1 MITKNVSIITLSGL
15 TAALLA
21 FSGCGGGDS
30 SSGTPSSSSS
40 SSVASSSSSVASS
53 SSSSAS
59 SVGNTVTL
67 KGNFAGM
74 TLDANKVYE
83 IDGKVNVTSGT
94 LTIPAGTTLYGKSPS
109 SYLAINQGAKIHA
122 VGTKAKPIVFTSKLD
137 YEGKSHANAQGEWGG
152 LVLLGRAWTN
162 LGEKTYEAG
171 DQKFG
176 SATHDNDN
184 DNSGE
189 LEYVVIK
196 HTGFEVEKDKEL
208 NGLSLGGVGS
218 GTTIKNVAVIGGADD
233 AIELWGGTVNITGLY
248 LYNGSDDSLDTDL
261 GYSGT
266 ITNVLAVQNSVD
278 KDTFDSSTIETGN
291 DKLLID
297 NDTDIT
303 KTHVVN
309 GTFKAVGG
317 GIYMK
322 NDAGMTFDNVKVILD
337 NPVTTSQEVV
347 KHRTEDVYNTNKMF
361 AVNKGICL
369 KNTQN
374 ETALFAATNSKDTG
388 SSAADFWPTK
398 VQSSANVHEN
408 DDTTCNGA
416 DEASIW
422 KGKAGSNDALEK

>member
-1 MITKNVSIITLSGL
+1 MTRKNISIITLSAL
-15 TAALLA
+15 TATLLT
-21 FSGCGGGDS
+21 FTGCGGGSS
-30 SSGTPSSSSS
+30 SSGGGTSSSSSSISSSSSSSS
-40 SSVASSSSSVASS
+40 SSVSNVLRGTITGNMTLDSSVA
-53 SSSSAS
+53 
-59 SVGNTVTL
+59 
-67 KGNFAGM
+67 
-74 TLDANKVYE
+74 YE
-83 IDGKVNVTSGT
+83 IDGKVNFVGGT
-94 LTIPAGTTLYGKSPS
+94 LTIPAGTTLYGATPS

-122 VGTKAKPIVFTSKLD
+122 VGTKANPIIFTSKVD
-137 YEGKSHANAQGEWGG
+137 YEGKSHENAKGEWGG

-171 DQKFG
+171 DQKYG

-189 LEYVVIK
+189 LDYVVIK
-196 HTGFEVEKDKEL
+196 HSGFEVEKDKEL

-218 GTTIKNVAVIGGADD
+218 GTSIKNIAVIGGADD
-233 AIELWGGTVNITGLY
+233 AIEIWGGTVDVTGLY
-248 LYNGSDDSLDTDL
+248 LYNASDDSLDTDL

-266 ITNVLAVQNSVD
+266 VTNVLAVQNIVD

-347 KHRTEDVYNTNKMF
+347 KHRTEDVYNTNKIF
-361 AVNKGICL
+361 AKNTGICL
-369 KNTQN
+369 KNIEN
-374 ETALFAATNSKDTG
+374 ETALYAATNSKDTG
-388 SSAADFWPTK
+388 KSAADFWPSK
-398 VQSSANVHEN
+398 VQISSNVHEQ

-422 KGKAGSNDALEK
+422 KGKANSNDPLETK